1 MEWLTERE
9 RGVLVQLMQGY
20 TAEQIA
26 NADFVSVCTVRSHI
40 RQILLKLGVNSQV
53 AAVAYAYQVA
63 LPIDEYS
70 EVLTKIAI

>member
-26 NADFVSVCTVRSHI
+26 TAEFVTIATVRSHI
-40 RQILLKLGVNSQV
+40 RQILLKLGVNSQI
-53 AAVAYAYQVA
+53 AAVAYAYRVA
-63 LPIDEYS
+63 LIDEYS